1 MLSQLME
8 FTRMVMVCIF
18 VEILLL
24 IVSDLK
30 TDESAMTG
38 ETHEIKKDSRQP
50 FMLSGCQVTS
60 GTGQMVVTGVG
71 VLSEWGMTLSKL
83 TEERDPTP
91 LQDKLENVA
100 NTISKA
106 GVAVAVLTFV
116 ALTIIWIV
124 RIAQFGWQWER
135 LNELVSFFI
144 IGVAIIAVAVPEGL
158 PLAVTIALA
167 YSMKKMYAFYSENA
181 ICIDFVQDG

>member
-1 MLSQLME
+1 
-8 FTRMVMVCIF
+8 
-18 VEILLL
+18 
-24 IVSDLK
+24 
-30 TDESAMTG
+30 MTG
-38 ETHEIKKDSRQP
+38 ETHEIRKDVKTP

-100 NTISKA
+100 GAISKA
-106 GVAVAVLTFV
+106 GVAVACLTFV

-124 RIAQFGWQWER
+124 KIAQGGWNWDR

-167 YSMKKMYAFYSENA
+167 YSMKKMYVVVEISTVFLRAHIGWMISTLCA
-181 ICIDFVQDG
+181 ISRRARPWEVLRTFALTRPEL